1 VAGCVLLRTPLTSD
15 GNIIFNLFFF
25 DLMKLGHKTSEGCT
39 SFVPPLR
46 STFVYVKSE
55 MGYLN
60 IKQTF
65 VVKIGLQL
73 G

>member
-1 VAGCVLLRTPLTSD
+1 
-15 GNIIFNLFFF
+15 
-25 DLMKLGHKTSEGCT
+25 MKLGHKTSEGCT